1 MSELYSYDLYWGF
14 SIFVESDG
22 GTYYGSV
29 HFNGVRDNTIHNSA
43 SSGSECLAGIKDMID
58 KRLQGNEK
66 TD

>member
-14 SIFVESDG
+14 SIFVESYE

-29 HFNGVRDNTIHNSA
+29 HFNGVLDNTIQNSA

-58 KRLQGNEK
+58 ERLQGNEK